1 MTSSDQLINI
11 KSEQSVAIRN
21 ESFAHEH
28 GIIVQEFINPGGY
41 HFDLVTVKQ
50 AKVVEQ
56 GLRNS
61 EHSFFAGFDWTIVGM
76 RAHMIVNHDI
86 FEVQPFLFAFSLVCP
101 KCHNHIGW
109 AFTPTHAKQGAKPT
123 FYALIHDKLFYEMDG

>member
-61 EHSFFAGFDWTIVGM
+61 EHTFFAGFDWTIVGM
-76 RAHMIVNHDI
+76 RAHMIVNHDV
-86 FEVQPFLFAFSLVCP
+86 FEVQPFFVCFFFSLSKVP
-101 KCHNHIGW
+101 QSHWLGV
-109 AFTPTHAKQGAKPT
+109 
-123 FYALIHDKLFYEMDG
+123 YADPCEAGRQANVLCVDS

>member
-1 MTSSDQLINI
+1 MCVLINFETGEDSDGILIYCKDCKENVTSSDQLINI

-61 EHSFFAGFDWTIVGM
+61 EHTFFAGFDWTIVGT
-76 RAHMIVNHDI
+76 
-86 FEVQPFLFAFSLVCP
+86 L
-101 KCHNHIGW
+101 
-109 AFTPTHAKQGAKPT
+109 
-123 FYALIHDKLFYEMDG
+123 ALT